1 MNEATNFIENLE
13 VQTLTDELKEDIMSI
28 VNEAIDKA
36 YLLGYQAGMNRAKEI
51 LNELTNE
58 S

>member
-1 MNEATNFIENLE
+1 MEKVNDFIESLE

-28 VNEAIDKA
+28 VNDAIEQA
-36 YLLGYQAGMNRAKEI
+36 YNLGRIDGMNRAVEI
-51 LNELTNE
+51 IKQANGE

>member
-13 VQTLTDELKEDIMSI
+13 VQTLTDELKEDIMII

>member
-1 MNEATNFIENLE
+1 MEEITNFIENLE

-36 YLLGYQAGMNRAKEI
+36 YMLGRQEGMTRAIEI
-51 LNELTNE
+51 LNELNNE